1 VERFERSGVGF
12 GGVDLRVLF
21 IPERPS
27 LTGLTGAAHR
37 SDRCR
42 GSVGFALGERL
53 GVFPVVPSSCCF
65 EFGQFWSS
73 IGGFGISWLGPV

>member
-1 VERFERSGVGF
+1 MRCSYYLQSLAQIRGAIREFGSSGVGF
-12 GGVDLRVLF
+12 GGVDPRVLF

-42 GSVGFALGERL
+42 GSVGFASGEHV
-53 GVFPVVPSSCCF
+53 GEFAVVPCCCCF
-65 EFGQFWSS
+65 EFG
-73 IGGFGISWLGPV
+73 